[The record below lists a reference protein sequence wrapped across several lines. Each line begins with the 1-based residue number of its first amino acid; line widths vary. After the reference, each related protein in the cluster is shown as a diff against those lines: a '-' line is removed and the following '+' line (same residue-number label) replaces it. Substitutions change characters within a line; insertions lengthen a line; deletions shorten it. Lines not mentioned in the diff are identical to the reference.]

1 MNTKTQNKPVSSK
14 RTMHRQKQQKNR
26 TIRIVVMI
34 VGMVAVIAVFV
45 LLLSSNS
52 SGSIGSIE
60 GVQSYPTQERGHTDA
75 PVEYDII
82 PPVGGVHNP
91 AWMNCGVYPQPIQN
105 ENAVHSLEHGAVWI
119 SYRPD
124 LDPLEIAKLEDLTRQ
139 SGYRLLSPYPDLP
152 SPIVISAWGYQLQLQ
167 QVDDPRLKSFIE
179 KYERGPESPEPGA
192 PCTGGIGIP
201 G

>member
-60 GVQSYPTQERGHTDA
+60 GVQSYPTQERGYTDA

-179 KYERGPESPEPGA
+179 KYERSPESPEPGA

>member
-1 MNTKTQNKPVSSK
+1 MNTKTQNKPGSSK
-14 RTMHRQKQQKNR
+14 RTMHRQKQQRNR
-26 TIRIVVMI
+26 TIRIVAMI
-34 VGMVAVIAVFV
+34 VGVAAVIAVLV
-45 LLLSSNS
+45 LLLFSNS

-60 GVQSYPTQERGHTDA
+60 GVQSYPNQERGHTDA

-82 PPVGGVHNP
+82 PPVGGIHNP
-91 AWMNCGVYPQPIQN
+91 AWMNCGVYPQAIQN

-119 SYRPD
+119 SYQPD

-152 SPIVISAWGYQLQLQ
+152 TPIVISAWGYQLQLQ

-179 KYERGPESPEPGA
+179 KYERSPESPEPGA

>member
-1 MNTKTQNKPVSSK
+1 MNTKTQNKLGSSK
-14 RTMHRQKQQKNR
+14 RIMHRQKQQRNR
-26 TIRIVVMI
+26 TIRIVAMI
-34 VGMVAVIAVFV
+34 VGVAAVIAVLV
-45 LLLSSNS
+45 LLLFSNS

-60 GVQSYPTQERGHTDA
+60 GVQSYPNQERGHTDA

-82 PPVGGVHNP
+82 PPVGGIHNP
-91 AWMNCGVYPQPIQN
+91 AWMSCGVYPQAIQN

-119 SYRPD
+119 SYQPD

-152 SPIVISAWGYQLQLQ
+152 TPIVISAWGYQLQLQ

-179 KYERGPESPEPGA
+179 KYERSPESPEPGA